1 MKKLIRLKVNGEL
14 YDVVVEPQESLL
26 DVLRNKIG
34 LTGAKVGCKAG
45 HCGTCTVLVDGKAI
59 HSCLLLA
66 MQARNKDIS
75 TIEGLANGENLHP
88 LQLAFVEKGAV
99 QCGFCTPGMIMSA
112 KELLDERPE
121 PTEEEIKMAIAG
133 NLCRCTGYTKI
144 IEAIQAV
151 SQKRGQ

>member
-1 MKKLIRLKVNGEL
+1 MKALIQLKVNGEF

-34 LTGAKVGCKAG
+34 LTGTKMGCKAG
-45 HCGTCTVLVDGKAI
+45 HCGTCTVLVEGKAI
-59 HSCLLLA
+59 RSCLLLA

-88 LQLAFVEKGAV
+88 LQLAFVERGAV

-112 KELLDERPE
+112 KELLDERSE
-121 PTEEEIKMAIAG
+121 PTEEEIKVAIAG

-144 IEAIQAV
+144 IEAIHAA
-151 SQKRGQ
+151 SQKHGG

>member
-34 LTGAKVGCKAG
+34 LTGTKMGCKAG

-59 HSCLLLA
+59 RSCLLLA

-88 LQLAFVEKGAV
+88 LQSAFVERGAV

-112 KELLDERPE
+112 KELLDECPE
-121 PTEEEIKMAIAG
+121 PTEEDIKVAIAG

-144 IEAIQAV
+144 IEAIHAA
-151 SQKRGQ
+151 SRKYEG